1 MRTARN
7 KTIRN
12 LSRDSLLILAD
23 SMVILTELGFFSE
36 RIHTLAI
43 FFLLCALISSD
54 NYVCEHVLIDCF
66 HGLTYLP
73 FVDVLSDAVF

>member
-23 SMVILTELGFFSE
+23 SMVILTKIG
-36 RIHTLAI
+36 
-43 FFLLCALISSD
+43 
-54 NYVCEHVLIDCF
+54 
-66 HGLTYLP
+66 
-73 FVDVLSDAVF
+73 VF